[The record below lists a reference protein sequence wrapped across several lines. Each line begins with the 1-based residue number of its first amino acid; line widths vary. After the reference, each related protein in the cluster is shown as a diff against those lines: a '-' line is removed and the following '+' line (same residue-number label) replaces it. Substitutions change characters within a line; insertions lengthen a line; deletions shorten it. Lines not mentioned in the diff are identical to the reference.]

1 MTTNILS
8 LSVRR
13 SHLFILRYHPPLI
26 DILLLNCSVLPPRI
40 MRRVAALKELQNQS
54 TEIDVEYKRERILLE
69 SKYRLLKLPLLSS
82 RDKIVSGEVDCP
94 KLATDENP
102 GESSSSLQSST
113 LASSH
118 AIHLLTWRY
127 EYFVSSSSFLSHEL
141 DN

>member
-118 AIHLLTWRY
+118 AIYLLSWRY
-127 EYFVSSSSFLSHEL
+127 EYFVSSSLFLSHEL